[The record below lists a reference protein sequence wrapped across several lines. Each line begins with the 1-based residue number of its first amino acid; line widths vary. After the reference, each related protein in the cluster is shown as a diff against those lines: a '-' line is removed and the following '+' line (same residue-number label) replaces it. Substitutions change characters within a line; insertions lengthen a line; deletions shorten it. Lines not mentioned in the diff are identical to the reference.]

1 VPFRDEFGQCLVYA
15 RLFFGLRL
23 ATKKDMP
30 DVFTVNCVAGVVFS
44 AFGFIVFTY
53 GKRMRYWTP
62 MLCGLALM
70 LLPLFLADLA
80 LLISSA
86 VLGIAAIVFRHS

>member
-1 VPFRDEFGQCLVYA
+1 
-15 RLFFGLRL
+15 
-23 ATKKDMP
+23 MP
-30 DVFTVNCVAGVVFS
+30 DVFTLNCVAGVVFS

-53 GKRMRYWTP
+53 GKRMKYWIP

-80 LLISSA
+80 LLVTSA
-86 VLGIAAIVFRHS
+86 VLGTTAIVFRHS

>member
-1 VPFRDEFGQCLVYA
+1 MFSLCVPRFWPAISYEKER
-15 RLFFGLRL
+15 
-23 ATKKDMP
+23 MP
-30 DVFTVNCVAGVVFS
+30 DVPDFFSLNCVAGVVFS

-53 GKRMRYWTP
+53 GKRMKYWTP

-80 LLISSA
+80 LLVTSA
-86 VLGIAAIVFRHS
+86 VLGTAAIVFRHS

>member
-1 VPFRDEFGQCLVYA
+1 VSA
-15 RLFFGLRL
+15 LFT
-23 ATKKDMP
+23 A
-30 DVFTVNCVAGVVFS
+30 NCIGSVVFS

-53 GKRMRYWTP
+53 GKRMKYWIP

-80 LLISSA
+80 LVVTSA
-86 VLGIAAIVFRHS
+86 LLGTAAIVFRHS

>member
-1 VPFRDEFGQCLVYA
+1 
-15 RLFFGLRL
+15 
-23 ATKKDMP
+23 MP
-30 DVFTVNCVAGVVFS
+30 DLFTVNCVAGVVFS

-53 GKRMRYWTP
+53 GKRMKYWTP

-80 LLISSA
+80 LVISSA
-86 VLGIAAIVFRHS
+86 VLGTAAIVFRHS